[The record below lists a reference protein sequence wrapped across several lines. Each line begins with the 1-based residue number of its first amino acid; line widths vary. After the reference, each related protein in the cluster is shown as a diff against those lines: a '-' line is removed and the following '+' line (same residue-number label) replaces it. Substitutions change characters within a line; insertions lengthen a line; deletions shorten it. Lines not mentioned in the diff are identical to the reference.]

1 LKLQDCY
8 ADNLLRMEVP
18 SPEKARKAMETAKE
32 RAERGKALFDEEFYE
47 EALVAAYTAMFH
59 AARAILFKDGII
71 EKSHVCVIAY
81 LEEVVVKRGD
91 LELKY
96 ITWLDTYRKERHRE
110 LYGFEPLGTTADEA
124 KLALERTAEMI
135 KAVKKV
141 VNGKR

>member
-1 LKLQDCY
+1 MKLQDCY
-8 ADNLLRMEVP
+8 GDNLLRMDIP
-18 SPEKARKAMETAKE
+18 SPEKARKAMEMAKE
-32 RAERGKALFDEEFYE
+32 RAERGKALFVEEFYE
-47 EALVAAYTAMFH
+47 EALVAAYTAMFQ
-59 AARAILFKDGII
+59 ATRAILFKDGII

-96 ITWLDTYRKERHRE
+96 ITWLDTYRKERHRD
-110 LYGFEPLGTTADEA
+110 LYGFEPLGTTQDEA